1 MTEIATLP
9 RTPKERAQK
18 ATFIRT
24 TKDMNKLSNV
34 WLIHELSKEGF
45 VIAQQTVSSVLS
57 GSLVSPKGDEFLM
70 RAERICKRY
79 KQSLNTSPQS
89 EI

>member
-1 MTEIATLP
+1 MAEIATLP